1 MPQNRIISFVV
12 VLLFFC
18 SLSFSQEKEKETRT
32 QIYDLICK
40 ADGLLID
47 LKYMESLQVSKQ
59 ALNLAYKNKQYDY
72 VAMSYNTIAGCHE
85 ELLNTGMALAYY
97 KKALLYSEKT
107 NNDSIKDWV
116 YNNIGNLYN
125 FVIKDYDKGIYHYK
139 KSLQYAEK
147 GGDTTEIIFTEMN
160 LTWAY
165 FNKKDFVQGLP
176 YLKNVEKNLDK
187 FGDVESKV
195 IVNNLFG
202 MYYSNSGNAKL
213 ADWYFKTAIDFG
225 IRYKQKNALADTY
238 AEYSKHLYQIKDY
251 KNAYINKVHYE
262 ELKDDLHNHEKM
274 KSAQIAGIQIELDES
289 RRKIDKIE
297 LEKYV
302 QQQNLKN
309 SKIIVILF
317 LAIVIILLLLLYT
330 FYRNSLYRKKVN
342 QQLLESNAELK
353 IAKDKAEES
362 SILKS
367 QFISTVT
374 HELRTPL
381 YGVIGIT
388 NLILDEHK
396 ELENSPHIN
405 SLKFSA
411 RYLLSLVNDL
421 LQIHKIEDN
430 KIVLEEF
437 PLNVLDEIEK
447 VKEALQFIAIKNKNK
462 IVIDVDIEM
471 PEYLIGDKLRLS
483 QILVNLTSNA
493 LKFTQNGE
501 IRLSAILE
509 KKVGNK
515 FYVKFEIADNGC
527 GIAVENQNKI
537 FEKFVQIDRKEGDY
551 QGTGLGL
558 SIVKRL
564 LELLGSTIHL
574 QSKEGEGT
582 TVTFTIPFE
591 YDANATKAYIE
602 NIDVDTTNVSPYKIL
617 VVEDNK
623 INQMVTKK
631 IIEKNNYKCFVVDD
645 GYAALEIL
653 NKETFDAI
661 LMDIN
666 MPVINGFETTRMIRD
681 KGIDVPIIALT
692 AFDKDEI
699 TDEARLSGMND
710 ILIKPFEP
718 LRLFQIINSQIAKY
732 STQEPT

>member
-1 MPQNRIISFVV
+1 MPRCRIISYVLI
-12 VLLFFC
+12 LLFFC
-18 SLSFSQEKEKETRT
+18 NLSFSQEKDSLMKARVK
-32 QIYDLICK
+32 IYDLICK

-85 ELLNTGMALAYY
+85 ELLNTKMALAYY
-97 KKALLYSEKT
+97 NKALQYSEKSE
-107 NNDSIKDWV
+107 NDTIKDWV
-116 YNNIGNLYN
+116 HNNIGNLYN

-139 KSLQYAEK
+139 KSLEYANK
-147 GGDTTEIIFTEMN
+147 GKDTTEIIFTEMN

-165 FNKKDFVQGLP
+165 FNKKDFEQGYP
-176 YLKNVEKNLDK
+176 YLKNVEKHLDK
-187 FGDVESKV
+187 YGDIESRV
-195 IVNNLFG
+195 IVNNLLG
-202 MYYSNSGNAKL
+202 MYYSDKGNNKQASF
-213 ADWYFKTAIDFG
+213 YFKTAIDYG
-225 IRYKQKNALADTY
+225 IRYKQQNALADTY
-238 AEYSKHLYQIKDY
+238 AEYSKHLFKTKDY
-251 KNAYINKVHYE
+251 KNAYLNKVDYE
-262 ELKDDLHNHEKM
+262 KLKDDLHNHEKM
-274 KSAQIAGIQIELDES
+274 KSAQIAGVQIELDES

-297 LEKYV
+297 LEKYA
-302 QQQNLKN
+302 QQENLKN

-317 LAIVIILLLLLYT
+317 LAILIILLLLLYT
-330 FYRNSLYRKKVN
+330 FYKNSVYRKKVN

-362 SILKS
+362 SKLKS

-396 ELENSPHIN
+396 ELENSQHIN

-421 LQIHKIEDN
+421 LQIHKIEDK
-430 KIVLEEF
+430 KIVLEEL
-437 PLNVLDEIEK
+437 PLNIMDEIEK
-447 VKEALQFIAIKNKNK
+447 VKEALQFIAIKNNNK
-462 IVIDVDIEM
+462 VMIDVGIEI

-493 LKFTQNGE
+493 LKFTQNGT
-501 IRLSAILE
+501 IRLAAALE
-509 KKVGNK
+509 KKVGNIH
-515 FYVKFEIADNGC
+515 YVKFEIVDNGF
-527 GIAVENQNKI
+527 GIAIENQNKI

-564 LELLGSTIHL
+564 LELLGSTIQL
-574 QSKEGEGT
+574 ESKVGEGT

-591 YDANATKAYIE
+591 YDANATQSYIE
-602 NIDVDTTNVSPYKIL
+602 NIDVDTTNTSAHKIL

-631 IIEKNNYKCFVVDD
+631 IIEKNNYQCVVVDD

-653 NKETFDAI
+653 DKENFDVI

-681 KGIDVPIIALT
+681 KGIQIPIIALT

-699 TDEARLSGMND
+699 TDEARLSGMDD

-718 LRLFQIINSQIAKY
+718 LRLFQIINSQIAK
-732 STQEPT
+732 QN

>member
-1 MPQNRIISFVV
+1 MPQNRIISFLFF
-12 VLLFFC
+12 LLFFC
-18 SLSFSQEKEKETRT
+18 NLSFSQEKENIRIK
-32 QIYDLICK
+32 IYDLICE
-40 ADGLLID
+40 ADALLID
-47 LKYMESLQVSKQ
+47 LKFKESLQVSKK
-59 ALNLAYKNKQYDY
+59 ALNLAYKYKQYDY
-72 VAMSYNTIAGCHE
+72 MAMSYNTIAGCHE
-85 ELLNTGMALAYY
+85 ELFDTDKALAYY
-97 KKALLYSEKT
+97 NKALYYSEKT
-107 NNDSIKDWV
+107 TNDTIKDWIH
-116 YNNIGNLYN
+116 NNIGNIYN
-125 FVIKDYDKGIYHYK
+125 FDKKDYAKGIYHYK
-139 KSLQYAEK
+139 KSLEYSGK
-147 GGDTTEIIFTEMN
+147 TKDTSEILFTQLN
-160 LTWAY
+160 LAWAH
-165 FNKKDFVQGLP
+165 FNQKEFDLGEP
-176 YLKNVEKNLDK
+176 YLKNIDKNLDK
-187 FGDVESKV
+187 YGDLESRV
-195 IVNNLFG
+195 ILNTLYGMLYSGRGEAKKADYYFQTSVNYGL
-202 MYYSNSGNAKL
+202 K
-213 ADWYFKTAIDFG
+213 
-225 IRYKQKNALADTY
+225 YKQKIALADAY
-238 AEYSKHLYQIKDY
+238 EEYSKHLYRIKDY
-251 KNAYINKVHYE
+251 KKAYLTKGYYE
-262 ELKDDLHNHEKM
+262 ELKDEIHNNEKLR
-274 KSAQIAGIQIELDES
+274 SAQIAGIQIELDES
-289 RRKIDKIE
+289 KREITKIE
-297 LEKYV
+297 MEKYA
-302 QQQNLKN
+302 QQKNLRN

-317 LAIVIILLLLLYT
+317 LAVVIILLLLLYT
-330 FYRNSLYRKKVN
+330 FYKNSIYRKKIN
-342 QQLLESNAELK
+342 QQLVESNAELK

-411 RYLLSLVNDL
+411 KYLLSLVNDL
-421 LQIHKIEDN
+421 LQIHKIEDK
-430 KIVLEEF
+430 KIILDEQ
-437 PLNVLDEIEK
+437 PLNVQDEIEK

-462 IVIDVDIEM
+462 IIIDIDINI

-493 LKFTQNGE
+493 LKFTKKGE
-501 IRLSAILE
+501 IKLLASLE
-509 KKVGNK
+509 KKVGNMN
-515 FYVKFEIADNGC
+515 FIKFEIIDNGC
-527 GIAVENQNKI
+527 GIAIENQNKI

-564 LELLGSTIHL
+564 LELLGGEINL
-574 QSKEGEGT
+574 ESKEGIGT

-591 YDANATKAYIE
+591 YDEEATKKYIE
-602 NIDVDTTNVSPYKIL
+602 NIEVDTTNASTYKIL

-631 IIEKNNYKCFVVDD
+631 IIEKNNYQCSVVDD

-653 NKETFDAI
+653 DRETFDVI

-666 MPVINGFETTRMIRD
+666 MPIINGFETTRMIRN

-699 TDEARLSGMND
+699 TDEAKLSGMDD

-718 LRLFQIINSQIAKY
+718 VRLFQIINIQIAKHKV
-732 STQEPT
+732 

>member
-1 MPQNRIISFVV
+1 MPQSRIISFIFF
-12 VLLFFC
+12 LLLC
-18 SLSFSQEKEKETRT
+18 SNLTYSQEKEAIREE
-32 QIYDLICK
+32 IYDLICE
-40 ADGLLID
+40 ADSMLIGL
-47 LKYMESLQVSKQ
+47 KFMESLQVSKK

-85 ELLNTGMALAYY
+85 ELLNTDLALNYY
-97 KKALLYSEKT
+97 NKALFYSQKT
-107 NNDSIKDWV
+107 DNDTIKDWIH
-116 YNNIGNLYN
+116 NNIGNIYN
-125 FVIKDYDKGIYHYK
+125 FDKKDYDKGIYHYK
-139 KSLQYAEK
+139 KSLKYAENTK
-147 GGDTTEIIFTEMN
+147 DTSEIIFTEMN

-165 FNKKDFVQGLP
+165 FNKKDFEQGMP
-176 YLKNVEKNLDK
+176 YLNNVKRHLSAY
-187 FGDVESKV
+187 GDLESKV
-195 IVNNLFG
+195 IVNTLFG
-202 MYYSNSGNAKL
+202 MYYSNERNPRMADSYFKL
-213 ADWYFKTAIDFG
+213 AIGYG
-225 IRYKQKNALADTY
+225 IKYKQQIALADAY
-238 AEYSKHLYQIKDY
+238 EEYSKHLYAIKDY
-251 KNAYINKVHYE
+251 KNAYINKGYYE
-262 ELKDDLHNHEKM
+262 KLKDEIHNNEKL
-274 KSAQIAGIQIELDES
+274 KSAQVAGIQIELDES
-289 RRKIDKIE
+289 KREIDKIE
-297 LEKYV
+297 LEKYA
-302 QQQNLKN
+302 QQKNLRN
-309 SKIIVILF
+309 SKIIVVLF
-317 LAIVIILLLLLYT
+317 LAVVIILLLLLYT
-330 FYRNSLYRKKVN
+330 FYRNSIYRKKIN
-342 QQLLESNAELK
+342 QQLLESNTELK

-411 RYLLSLVNDL
+411 KYLLSLVNDL
-421 LQIHKIEDN
+421 LQIHKIEDK
-430 KIVLEEF
+430 KIILEEL

-462 IVIDVDIEM
+462 ITVDVGVDI

-493 LKFTQNGE
+493 LKFTKNGE
-501 IRLSAILE
+501 IKLLASLD
-509 KKVGNK
+509 KKVGNL
-515 FYVKFEIADNGC
+515 YSVKFQIIDNGC
-527 GIAVENQNKI
+527 GIAIENQNKI

-564 LELLGSTIHL
+564 LELLDSEINL
-574 QSKEGEGT
+574 ESKEDVGT

-591 YDANATKAYIE
+591 YDIDATKKYIE
-602 NIDVDTTNVSPYKIL
+602 NIEVDTTNASSYKIL

-623 INQMVTKK
+623 INQMVTRK

-653 NKETFDAI
+653 DKENFDI
-661 LMDIN
+661 VLMDIN
-666 MPVINGFETTRMIRD
+666 MPIINGFETTRMIRD
-681 KGIDVPIIALT
+681 KGIEVPIIALT

-699 TDEARLSGMND
+699 TDEAKLSGMDD

-718 LRLFQIINSQIAKY
+718 VRLFQIISTQIAKH
-732 STQEPT
+732 SKH

>member
-1 MPQNRIISFVV
+1 MPRYRIISYA
-12 VLLFFC
+12 LILFFFC
-18 SLSFSQEKEKETRT
+18 NLSFSQEKDSLRKVRVT
-32 QIYDLICK
+32 IYDLICK

-47 LKYMESLQVSKQ
+47 LKYMESLQISKQ

-85 ELLNTGMALAYY
+85 ELLNTKMALAYY
-97 KKALLYSEKT
+97 QKALQFSEKT
-107 NNDSIKDWV
+107 KNDTIKDWV
-116 YNNIGNLYN
+116 HNNIGNLYN
-125 FVIKDYDKGIYHYK
+125 FIIKDYDKGIYHYK
-139 KSLQYAEK
+139 KSLQYANK
-147 GGDTTEIIFTEMN
+147 GEDTTEIIFTEMN

-165 FNKKDFVQGLP
+165 FNKKDFEQGYP
-176 YLKNVEKNLDK
+176 YLKNVEKHLDK
-187 FGDVESKV
+187 YGDIESRV
-195 IVNNLFG
+195 IVNNLLG
-202 MYYSNSGNAKL
+202 MYYSDKGNNKL
-213 ADWYFKTAIDFG
+213 ASFYFKTAIDYG
-225 IRYKQKNALADTY
+225 IRYKQQNALADTY
-238 AEYSKHLYQIKDY
+238 AEYSKHLFKVKDY
-251 KNAYINKVHYE
+251 KNAYLNKIDYE
-262 ELKDDLHNHEKM
+262 KLKDDLHNHEKM
-274 KSAQIAGIQIELDES
+274 KSAQIAGVQIELDES

-302 QQQNLKN
+302 QQENLKN

-317 LAIVIILLLLLYT
+317 LAVVIILLLLLYT
-330 FYRNSLYRKKVN
+330 FYKNSIYRKKVN

-362 SILKS
+362 SKLKS

-381 YGVIGIT
+381 YGVIGVT

-396 ELENSPHIN
+396 ELENSQHIN

-421 LQIHKIEDN
+421 LQIHKIEDK
-430 KIVLEEF
+430 KIVLDEL
-437 PLNVLDEIEK
+437 PLNIMDEIEK
-447 VKEALQFIAIKNKNK
+447 VKEALQFIAIKNNNK
-462 IVIDVDIEM
+462 VMIDVGIEI

-493 LKFTQNGE
+493 LKFTQNGT
-501 IRLSAILE
+501 IRLAAALE
-509 KKVGNK
+509 KKEGNIH
-515 FYVKFEIADNGC
+515 YVKFEIVDNGC
-527 GIAVENQNKI
+527 GIAIENQNKI

-574 QSKEGEGT
+574 ESKEGEGT

-591 YDANATKAYIE
+591 YDANATKSYIE
-602 NIDVDTTNVSPYKIL
+602 NIDVDTTNSSSHKIL

-631 IIEKNNYKCFVVDD
+631 IIEKNNYQCVVVDD

-653 NKETFDAI
+653 DKENFDVI

-681 KGIDVPIIALT
+681 KGIKIPIIALT

-699 TDEARLSGMND
+699 TDEAKLSGMDD

-718 LRLFQIINSQIAKY
+718 LRLFQIINSQIAKQ
-732 STQEPT
+732 TL

>member
-1 MPQNRIISFVV
+1 MPRNRIISFVL
-12 VLLFFC
+12 VLLLYC
-18 SLSFSQEKEKETRT
+18 SLAFSQENIKDTRT
-32 QIYDLICK
+32 RIYDLICK
-40 ADGLLID
+40 ADGLLTD

-85 ELLNTGMALAYY
+85 ELMNTNMALAYY
-97 KKALLYSEKT
+97 NKALIYSQKT
-107 NNDSIKDWV
+107 QNDTIKDWI

-125 FVIKDYDKGIYHYK
+125 FAIKDYDKGIYHYK
-139 KSLQYAEK
+139 KSLQYAQK
-147 GGDTTEIIFTEMN
+147 VKDTTEIIFTEMN
-160 LTWAY
+160 LAWAY

-176 YLKNVEKNLDK
+176 YLKNVEKHLDK
-187 FGDVESKV
+187 YGDIESKV

-202 MYYSNSGNAKL
+202 MYYSSNGNARLADSYFKL
-213 ADWYFKTAIDFG
+213 AIDYG
-225 IRYKQKNALADTY
+225 IRYKQQNALADAY

-262 ELKDDLHNHEKM
+262 ELKDDLHNHEKL

-297 LEKYV
+297 LEKYA
-302 QQQNLKN
+302 QQKNLRN

-317 LAIVIILLLLLYT
+317 LAILIILLLLLYT
-330 FYRNSLYRKKVN
+330 FYKNSIYRKKVN
-342 QQLLESNAELK
+342 QKLLESNEELK

-421 LQIHKIEDN
+421 LQIHKIEDK
-430 KIVLEEF
+430 KIVLEEL

-447 VKEALQFIAIKNKNK
+447 VKEALQFIAIKNRNK
-462 IVIDVDIEM
+462 VMIDVDIEI

-493 LKFTQNGE
+493 LKFTQNGV
-501 IRLSAILE
+501 IKLAAALE
-509 KKVGNK
+509 KKEGNI
-515 FYVKFEIADNGC
+515 YYIKFEIVDNGC

-564 LELLGSTIHL
+564 LELLGSSIRL
-574 QSKEGEGT
+574 ESKEGEGT

-591 YDANATKAYIE
+591 YDANATKMYIE
-602 NIDVDTTNVSPYKIL
+602 NIDVDTTNISSYKIL

-645 GYAALEIL
+645 GYAALDIL
-653 NKETFDAI
+653 EKETFDVI

-681 KGIDVPIIALT
+681 KGIDIPIIALT

-699 TDEARLSGMND
+699 TDEAKLSGMND

-732 STQEPT
+732 STQH

>member
-1 MPQNRIISFVV
+1 MPRNRIISFV
-12 VLLFFC
+12 LISLFFYNQ
-18 SLSFSQEKEKETRT
+18 SFSQEKDSLNKVRVK
-32 QIYDLICK
+32 IYDLICK

-85 ELLNTGMALAYY
+85 ELLNTKMALAYY
-97 KKALLYSEKT
+97 NKALQYSLKT
-107 NNDSIKDWV
+107 KNDTIKDWIH
-116 YNNIGNLYN
+116 NNIGNIYN

-139 KSLQYAEK
+139 KSLQYANK
-147 GGDTTEIIFTEMN
+147 GKDTTEIIFTEMN
-160 LTWAY
+160 LAWAY
-165 FNKKDFVQGLP
+165 FNKKDFEQGYP
-176 YLKNVEKNLDK
+176 YVKDVEKHLDK
-187 FGDVESKV
+187 YGDIESRV
-195 IVNNLFG
+195 IVNNLLG
-202 MYYSNSGNAKL
+202 MYYSNKGDARR
-213 ADWYFKTAIDFG
+213 AGFYFRTAIDYG
-225 IRYKQKNALADTY
+225 IRYKQQNALADAY
-238 AEYSKHLYQIKDY
+238 AEYSKHLYEIKDY
-251 KNAYINKVHYE
+251 KNAYLNKVNYE
-262 ELKDDLHNHEKM
+262 KLKDDLHNHEKM
-274 KSAQIAGIQIELDES
+274 KSAQIAGVQIELDES

-297 LEKYV
+297 LEKYA
-302 QQQNLKN
+302 QQENLKN

-317 LAIVIILLLLLYT
+317 LAILIILLLLLYT
-330 FYRNSLYRKKVN
+330 FYKNSIYRKKVN

-362 SILKS
+362 SKLKS

-381 YGVIGIT
+381 YGVIGVT

-421 LQIHKIEDN
+421 LQIHKIEDK
-430 KIVLEEF
+430 KIVLEEL
-437 PLNVLDEIEK
+437 PLNIMDEIEK

-462 IVIDVDIEM
+462 VLIDVGIEI

-493 LKFTQNGE
+493 LKFTQNGT
-501 IRLSAILE
+501 IRLTAALV
-509 KKVGNK
+509 KKVGNIHH
-515 FYVKFEIADNGC
+515 VKFEIVDNGC
-527 GIAVENQNKI
+527 GIAIENQNKI

-564 LELLGSTIHL
+564 LELLGSTIQL

-591 YDANATKAYIE
+591 YDANATKSYIE
-602 NIDVDTTNVSPYKIL
+602 NIDVDTTNSSSYKIL

-631 IIEKNNYKCFVVDD
+631 IIEKNNYKCVVVDD

-653 NKETFDAI
+653 DKENFDAI

-681 KGIDVPIIALT
+681 KGIDIPIIALT

-699 TDEARLSGMND
+699 TDEAKLSGMDD

-718 LRLFQIINSQIAKY
+718 LRLFQIINSQIAKHVH
-732 STQEPT
+732 